1 MIYDSKDIA
10 KNYSTSSWRC
20 NFRSWWNGLNWMNI
34 SGTEHDFFMKYKTD
48 LNFCFK
54 DNIFR
59 NYDFLG
65 EVTLKSFRQVKDYMI
80 INDLLPRNILIIC
93 LRMDFISVRT
103 KRFHFQYNMEFFHHF
118 GNLKTLTLAKIK
130 QKHLIL
136 ICRQRKNSVIK
147 MFLFENLTTT
157 TYSPLFY

>member
-1 MIYDSKDIA
+1 MVYDSKDIS
-10 KNYSTSSWRC
+10 KNLLYLVMTLQLSKLMEW
-20 NFRSWWNGLNWMNI
+20 L
-34 SGTEHDFFMKYKTD
+34 FMKYKKD
-48 LNFCFK
+48 LNLCFK
-54 DNIFR
+54 DNTFK

-80 INDLLPRNILIIC
+80 INDLLPRHILIIC

-157 TYSPLFY
+157 TYSSLFY